1 MLFVLLLSLVGCSK
15 SESSASTA
23 QASEPKPS
31 APKPAKDPASA
42 RKLIADGAFVLD
54 VRTPDEYAAGHLAN
68 AANVPIQEFAQRMAE
83 VEKLAG
89 VDKARPVV
97 VYCAAGR
104 RATKAKQQLEAA
116 GYTNVVN
123 GGGFDDLR

>member
-1 MLFVLLLSLVGCSK
+1 MLFVLVVSLAGCSK
-15 SESSASTA
+15 SESTA
-23 QASEPKPS
+23 PAAQTSDPKPS
-31 APKPAKDPASA
+31 GSKPAKDPATA
-42 RKLIADGAFVLD
+42 RKLIAEGAFVLD

-89 VDKARPVV
+89 ADKARPVV
-97 VYCAAGR
+97 VYCAAGG